1 MISGERVERLAAMTD
16 FDSDEALARF
26 ERALGRMGVEKR
38 LAEMG
43 AAEGDTVRIGPYEF
57 TYS

>member
-1 MISGERVERLAAMTD
+1 MTD

-26 ERALGRMGVEKR
+26 ERALARMGVEKR
-38 LAEMG
+38 LVELG
-43 AAEGDTVRIGPYEF
+43 ASEGDTVRIGPYEF

>member
-1 MISGERVERLAAMTD
+1 
-16 FDSDEALARF
+16 
-26 ERALGRMGVEKR
+26 MGVEKR
-38 LAEMG
+38 LVEMG